1 MLNYETA
8 LKKLLASVPRLQ
20 SMTLPLSEVAGRVL
34 ARTIRADHGLPPF
47 DKSFMDG
54 FALRSADASTAPVRL
69 RVTGIQGAGRV
80 SPELSVE
87 PGTAVQIMTG
97 APLPK
102 GADAV
107 QMVEKTRRISE
118 SHVEIL
124 APVEAGTHV
133 AAEAS
138 EVRNGDL
145 VLQAGQALGPAEIA
159 VLAVFGHSQ
168 VEVFQGLTAVILST
182 GDELVAVDQ
191 EPDFGQIRNSNAPML
206 ASQCRRLGVEVRSM
220 PRLADSPQAVRQALA
235 EGLACSDALIFSG
248 GVSAGE
254 FDFVHKV
261 LGRAGLE
268 IQFHKVAIQPGKPVL
283 LATDP
288 ERSKMVFGLPGN
300 PVSAFVT
307 FEAFVRPA
315 LRKWMGHRQ
324 WGLFEVSGCLTESV
338 RHKTGRL
345 LFKPA
350 WAAFVEGQ
358 WRIQP
363 LETKG
368 SADIVG
374 FARADSLL
382 LIPPDVE
389 QINSGEAAR
398 ALLLPDHLDLQQSPE
413 AMP

>member
-8 LKKLLASVPRLQ
+8 LKKLLEAAPEAQ
-20 SMTLPLSEVAGRVL
+20 SQRLPLEEVAGRVL
-34 ARTIRADHGLPPF
+34 AAPLRADHDLPPF

-54 FALRSADASTAPVRL
+54 FALRSADASAAPVRL
-69 RVTGIQGAGRV
+69 QVTGVQGAGPV
-80 SPELSVE
+80 SRGLSVK

-97 APLPK
+97 APLPE

-118 SHVEIL
+118 RQVEIL
-124 APVEAGTHV
+124 VPVEAGNHV
-133 AAEAS
+133 AAQAS
-138 EVRNGDL
+138 EVRTGDT
-145 VLQAGQALGPAEIA
+145 VLEAGQTLGPPEIA
-159 VLAVFGHSQ
+159 VLAVFGQSQ
-168 VEVFQGLTAVILST
+168 VEVFRGLTAVIFST
-182 GDELVAVDQ
+182 GDELVPVDQ
-191 EPDFGQIRNSNAPML
+191 VPDFGQIRNSNAPML
-206 ASQCRRLGVEVRSM
+206 ASQCRRLGVEVRAM
-220 PRLADSPQAVRQALA
+220 PHLPDSPQAVQQALA
-235 EGLACSDALIFSG
+235 EGLAESDAVIFSG

-261 LGRAGLE
+261 LGQAGLE
-268 IQFHKVAIQPGKPVL
+268 VQFHKVAIQPGKPVL

-307 FEAFVRPA
+307 FEIFVRPA

-324 WGLFEVSGCLTESV
+324 WGLYEVSGRLTRPL
-338 RHKTGRL
+338 RHKPGRL

-350 WAAFVEGQ
+350 RTAFDDGE

-363 LETKG
+363 IDTKG

-374 FARADSLL
+374 FSRADSLL
-382 LIPPDVE
+382 LIPADAE
-389 QINSGEAAR
+389 QMKSGDLTR
-398 ALLLPDHLDLQQSPE
+398 VLLLPDHCDLQQS
-413 AMP
+413 